1 MADYKAKDIQVLEGL
16 DAVRM
21 RPGMYIGT
29 TGNKGLHHILWEIID
44 NGIDEITNG
53 HGNRVEVELLDDN
66 VMRVTDNGRGV
77 PVDKHPKLG
86 ISGVEVVY
94 TQLHAGAKFDNESYG
109 FSGGLHGVGASVTN
123 ALSEW
128 MTVEVFK
135 DGNHYRQDFHSPEVN
150 GKIKSGA
157 KLSDLKVVGKTKE
170 TGTRVTFKADE
181 RVFGSEKYDYD
192 VIAERLREIA
202 FLNKQVTLVLKDERL
217 PFFGGT
223 GKFDTFRFEGGVSDF
238 VAYLNE
244 EKDAIYRN
252 PILLEG
258 KDGNFIVSVAFQ
270 HTDSYSENII
280 SYVNNIPTSDGG
292 THEVGFKSA
301 ITRVLNDYARKSGF
315 LKDKDANFLGED
327 FREGMTAV
335 LSIKMQNIQFEGQTK
350 TKLGNPEAKL
360 LTEQIVSQ
368 KLDEYINLKS
378 SKSVVDKILNKAS
391 GAAKTRESVKKAKE
405 ISRKKNSLDGA
416 PLIGKLAS
424 CSGRKPEFN
433 ELFIVEGD
441 SAGGSAKQGRDR
453 RTQAILPLKGKPLNV
468 EKQSIDKI
476 LDNDE
481 IRTIITALGTGI
493 DDDFDINDLRYHK
506 VIILADADY
515 DGAHIRALLLTFFFR
530 HMKELVLGGHV
541 YMGMPPLYKLSKK
554 DLVRYC
560 YDDEELEEARKDFGR
575 NYNLQRYK
583 GLGEMNPE
591 QLWETPLDP
600 TKRSL
605 VRVTI
610 QDAALADK
618 RITTLMGDK
627 VEPRKEYIFKYANFN
642 KEDNFDKPTG
652 GNK

>member
-16 DAVRM
+16 DAVRL

-53 HGNRVEVELLDDN
+53 HGNKVEVEMLDDN

-128 MTVEVFK
+128 LTVEVFK
-135 DGNHYRQDFHSPEVN
+135 DGNHYRQDFHSPEVG
-150 GKIKSGA
+150 GKIKSGV
-157 KLSDLKVVGKTKE
+157 KLSDLKIVGKTKE

-181 RVFGSEKYDYD
+181 RVFGNERFSYET
-192 VIAERLREIA
+192 ISERLREIA

-223 GKFDTFRFEGGVSDF
+223 GKSDTFHYEGGVSDF
-238 VAYLNE
+238 VQYINE

-258 KDGNFIVSVAFQ
+258 SDGNFLVSVAFQ
-270 HTDSYSENII
+270 HTYTYSENII
-280 SYVNNIPTSDGG
+280 SYVNNIPTTDGG

-301 ITRVLNDYARKSGF
+301 ITRALNDYARKSGF
-315 LKDKDANFLGED
+315 LKDKDQNFLGED

-350 TKLGNPEAKL
+350 TKLGNPEAKI
-360 LTEQIVSQ
+360 LTEQIVGQ
-368 KLDEYINLKS
+368 KLEEFLGLKS
-378 SKSVVDKILNKAS
+378 SKATVEKILNKAA

-416 PLIGKLAS
+416 PLLGKLAS
-424 CSGRKPEFN
+424 CSGRKAEFN

-453 RTQAILPLKGKPLNV
+453 RTQAILPLRGKPLNV
-468 EKQSIDKI
+468 EKASIDKI
-476 LDNDE
+476 LDNAE

-493 DDDFDINDLRYHK
+493 DEDFDLGDLKYHK
-506 VIILADADY
+506 IIILADADY

-530 HMKELVLGGHV
+530 HMRELIQRGHV
-541 YMGMPPLYKLSKK
+541 YIGMPPLYKLQKK
-554 DLVRYC
+554 DQVRYC
-560 YDDEELEEARKDFGR
+560 YDDDELEEARKDFGR

-591 QLWETPLDP
+591 QLWETTMDP
-600 TKRSL
+600 SKRAL

-618 RITTLMGDK
+618 RISTLMGDK
-627 VEPRKEYIFKYANFN
+627 VEPRKEYIYAYANFN
-642 KEDNFDKPTG
+642 KEDNFEKPTG
-652 GNK
+652 GNR

>member
-150 GKIKSGA
+150 GKIKSGV

-223 GKFDTFRFEGGVSDF
+223 GKSDTFHFEGGVSDF

-416 PLIGKLAS
+416 SLIGKLAS

-441 SAGGSAKQGRDR
+441 SAA
-453 RTQAILPLKGKPLNV
+453 
-468 EKQSIDKI
+468 
-476 LDNDE
+476 
-481 IRTIITALGTGI
+481 
-493 DDDFDINDLRYHK
+493 
-506 VIILADADY
+506 
-515 DGAHIRALLLTFFFR
+515 
-530 HMKELVLGGHV
+530 
-541 YMGMPPLYKLSKK
+541 
-554 DLVRYC
+554 
-560 YDDEELEEARKDFGR
+560 
-575 NYNLQRYK
+575 
-583 GLGEMNPE
+583 
-591 QLWETPLDP
+591 
-600 TKRSL
+600 
-605 VRVTI
+605 
-610 QDAALADK
+610 
-618 RITTLMGDK
+618 
-627 VEPRKEYIFKYANFN
+627 
-642 KEDNFDKPTG
+642 
-652 GNK
+652 

>member
-150 GKIKSGA
+150 GKIKSGV

-223 GKFDTFRFEGGVSDF
+223 GKSDSFRFEGGVSDF

-258 KDGNFIVSVAFQ
+258 KDANFIVSVAFQ

-591 QLWETPLDP
+591 QLWETTLDP

>member
-1 MADYKAKDIQVLEGL
+1 M
-16 DAVRM
+16 
-21 RPGMYIGT
+21 
-29 TGNKGLHHILWEIID
+29 
-44 NGIDEITNG
+44 
-53 HGNRVEVELLDDN
+53 
-66 VMRVTDNGRGV
+66 
-77 PVDKHPKLG
+77 
-86 ISGVEVVY
+86 
-94 TQLHAGAKFDNESYG
+94 
-109 FSGGLHGVGASVTN
+109 
-123 ALSEW
+123 
-128 MTVEVFK
+128 
-135 DGNHYRQDFHSPEVN
+135 
-150 GKIKSGA
+150 
-157 KLSDLKVVGKTKE
+157 
-170 TGTRVTFKADE
+170 
-181 RVFGSEKYDYD
+181 
-192 VIAERLREIA
+192 
-202 FLNKQVTLVLKDERL
+202 
-217 PFFGGT
+217 
-223 GKFDTFRFEGGVSDF
+223 
-238 VAYLNE
+238 AYLNE

-335 LSIKMQNIQFEGQTK
+335 LSIKMQNIQFEGQTR

-591 QLWETPLDP
+591 QLWETTLDP